1 MKLNDKTAVANALH
15 DLGLYLQIKG
25 ENSFKTRAYDIASE
39 RIAGLADDL
48 GQLVTEKRLTELEG
62 VGDSI
67 AAKITE
73 LVMTGKL
80 EALEKLK
87 HEFPPDILSLL
98 KVPELGPKKAK
109 ILWEMLGVG
118 T

>member
-48 GQLVTEKRLTELEG
+48 GQLVMENRLTELEG

-73 LVMTGKL
+73 LVTTGKL

-98 KVPELGPKKAK
+98 KVPELGPKKA
-109 ILWEMLGVG
+109 
-118 T
+118 